1 MPLHAG
7 GWELVVAMVVVLL
20 GGLVQGVIGYGMNL
34 VVVPIV
40 AILIPG
46 SVPGSMVLL
55 SMPMT
60 LTMLLREH
68 HAIDWLGVRWIVVGR
83 LPGTVIGLI
92 VLAVLPDAQLAFAIG
107 LAIMLGV
114 VLSVIHPGLAIN
126 RRTSFGAG
134 AVSGVTD
141 TTASI
146 GGPPLAL
153 LYQHSPPHT
162 FRATLA
168 TSFLIGATI
177 TGTALALRG
186 ELSGGQLEL
195 TAIFLAPML
204 IGLMLSGP
212 MARRLDSA
220 TLRPIVLGVAAT
232 AGLLAAVR
240 GLLAF

>member
-7 GWELVVAMVVVLL
+7 GWQLAVAMVVVLL

-34 VVVPIV
+34 VVVPIL

-68 HAIDWLGVRWIVVGR
+68 HAIDWPGVRWIVAGR
-83 LPGTVIGLI
+83 FPGTVVGLV
-92 VLAVLPDAQLAFAIG
+92 VLAALPDAQLAFAIG

-114 VLSVIHPGLAIN
+114 VLSVIHPGLPID
-126 RRTSFGAG
+126 RRTTFGAG
-134 AVSGVTD
+134 VLSGISD

-153 LYQHSPPHT
+153 LYQHAPPHT

-168 TSFLIGATI
+168 TSFLIGATV
-177 TGTALALRG
+177 TGTALAVPGRALR
-186 ELSGGQLEL
+186 
-195 TAIFLAPML
+195 
-204 IGLMLSGP
+204 
-212 MARRLDSA
+212 
-220 TLRPIVLGVAAT
+220 
-232 AGLLAAVR
+232 
-240 GLLAF
+240 

>member
-1 MPLHAG
+1 
-7 GWELVVAMVVVLL
+7 MVVVLL
-20 GGLVQGVIGYGMNL
+20 GGLIQGVIGYGMNL
-34 VVVPIV
+34 VVVPILAV
-40 AILIPG
+40 LVPG
-46 SVPGSMVLL
+46 SVPGAMVLL

-83 LPGTVIGLI
+83 LPGTLVGLA
-92 VLAVLPDAQLAFAIG
+92 VLAALPDAQLAFAIG
-107 LAIMLGV
+107 IAIILGV
-114 VLSVIHPGLAIN
+114 ALSVIHPGLPVE
-126 RRTSFGAG
+126 RRTAFGAG
-134 AVSGVTD
+134 VLSGVSD

-168 TSFLIGATI
+168 TSFLIGAAVTA
-177 TGTALALRG
+177 TALALRG
-186 ELSGGQLEL
+186 HLSGEQLQL

-204 IGLMLSGP
+204 VGLVLSGP
-212 MARRLDSA
+212 LARRIQSS
-220 TLRPIVLGVAAT
+220 TLRPIVLGVAAI
-232 AGLLAAVR
+232 AGLVAAIR